1 MQQISHKSNLRSG
14 RYYDLRKL
22 LPESSVH
29 LELLQ
34 DPVDLALFGILSQ
47 PVWKLDH
54 SLDVAGHVLARQN
67 ARVHRLDR
75 QQTPRVV
82 RPVE

>member
-1 MQQISHKSNLRSG
+1 MEQISLKSLLRSK
-14 RYYDLRKL
+14 RQYDLRRII
-22 LPESSVH
+22 PESSVH

-34 DPVDLALFGILSQ
+34 DPVDLALLGILSQ
-47 PVWKLDH
+47 PVRKLDH

-82 RPVE
+82 RSVE